1 MKQVQNIFQRP
12 NYSGLNKWSLK
23 DGKILL
29 ILWNFFLI
37 HIQKDQEF
45 VFLKTVFISKVPFEV
60 HIIFKHHLNNR
71 KDLVSYMFLG
81 KSEQTAIVL
90 IAARQL
96 VEQIRLTVPELSR
109 ADWLSLV
116 VRTRRYKELHDM
128 KESFW
133 KIKVNQALRYFK
145 TARYAFYFY
154 TFLSTLMFYPEIL
167 TKWILSGLHSGC
179 KYISCCLFFTGKVQ
193 VF

>member
-1 MKQVQNIFQRP
+1 
-12 NYSGLNKWSLK
+12 
-23 DGKILL
+23 
-29 ILWNFFLI
+29 
-37 HIQKDQEF
+37 
-45 VFLKTVFISKVPFEV
+45 
-60 HIIFKHHLNNR
+60 
-71 KDLVSYMFLG
+71 MFLG

-133 KIKVNQALRYFK
+133 KIKANLK
-145 TARYAFYFY
+145 
-154 TFLSTLMFYPEIL
+154 L
-167 TKWILSGLHSGC
+167 GLG
-179 KYISCCLFFTGKVQ
+179 
-193 VF
+193 

>member
-1 MKQVQNIFQRP
+1 M
-12 NYSGLNKWSLK
+12 
-23 DGKILL
+23 
-29 ILWNFFLI
+29 
-37 HIQKDQEF
+37 
-45 VFLKTVFISKVPFEV
+45 TFEV

-133 KIKVNQALRYFK
+133 KIKANLKLGLGYVK
-145 TARYAFYFY
+145 TARYAFFSLA
-154 TFLSTLMFYPEIL
+154 FLSLLIFIHKYWRNISIGTPSCVFFLVSIPFTLFIFN
-167 TKWILSGLHSGC
+167 C
-179 KYISCCLFFTGKVQ
+179 KVHIFWEGSQNYDATE
-193 VF
+193 

>member
-1 MKQVQNIFQRP
+1 MFIQN
-12 NYSGLNKWSLK
+12 
-23 DGKILL
+23 DC
-29 ILWNFFLI
+29 
-37 HIQKDQEF
+37 EF
-45 VFLKTVFISKVPFEV
+45 VVLKTVCISKVPFEV
-60 HIIFKHHLNNR
+60 RIIFKHYSNNR

-96 VEQIRLTVPELSR
+96 VEQIRLTVLSCR

-133 KIKVNQALRYFK
+133 KIKVN
-145 TARYAFYFY
+145 
-154 TFLSTLMFYPEIL
+154 
-167 TKWILSGLHSGC
+167 
-179 KYISCCLFFTGKVQ
+179 
-193 VF
+193 